1 MLHVGG
7 IALHSCTDVV
17 RIRMLNHHQQLQTHC
32 QCTIYNILNRNIEM
46 QAADIVYIICLG
58 VSVPLLDFNS
68 WTVNCGQICVKVAAD
83 VEL

>member
-1 MLHVGG
+1 
-7 IALHSCTDVV
+7 
-17 RIRMLNHHQQLQTHC
+17 
-32 QCTIYNILNRNIEM
+32 M